1 LFSLAM
7 PGLHVSC
14 SSRDTAEPH
23 LNGPVGLVRFPEPWF
38 KVSGDREIGVNDNIG
53 YVVRKSSRG
62 ELLFAVKQGYGRTIR
77 EGSLPTF
84 Q

>member
-1 LFSLAM
+1 
-7 PGLHVSC
+7 
-14 SSRDTAEPH
+14 
-23 LNGPVGLVRFPEPWF
+23 VRFPEPWF